1 MFEIMRKFQ
10 SDYWKHCCTACCLQ
24 GLSMVGVQQIDRVV
38 EVVEETLKGRFRN
51 AKMFLVFKQVVLMND
66 LTSLALV
73 RLKQEGSQI

>member
-1 MFEIMRKFQ
+1 
-10 SDYWKHCCTACCLQ
+10 
-24 GLSMVGVQQIDRVV
+24 MVGVQQIDRVV

-66 LTSLALV
+66 LSSLALV